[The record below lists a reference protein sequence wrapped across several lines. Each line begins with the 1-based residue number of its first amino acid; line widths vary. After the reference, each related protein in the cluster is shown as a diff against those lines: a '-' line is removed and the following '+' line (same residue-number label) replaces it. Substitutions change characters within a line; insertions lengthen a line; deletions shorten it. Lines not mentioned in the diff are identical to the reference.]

1 MWEHPS
7 PPAFEGRI
15 LCYHPP
21 CICPTPA
28 TAHGRSRD
36 PRGHLQL
43 GQAPADS
50 VCNGNSALGAHQAV
64 PKVDHLHL
72 SQGLQGLQ
80 GGSAGQGEGQTSS
93 PSPPWPTSHPES
105 VDTLCPLLH
114 PVRPPPLNL
123 SPWWPPDL
131 QLDLPPT
138 LFPRYSQNPLPQ
150 AQTLSGSLL
159 LTGESLG
166 VSEGTKSP
174 ALKHTLTVVT

>member
-1 MWEHPS
+1 MKKLQLREVKRLARRRGRMWEHPS

-131 QLDLPPT
+131 QLDLPQPCSHSTART
-138 LFPRYSQNPLPQ
+138 LF
-150 AQTLSGSLL
+150 
-159 LTGESLG
+159 
-166 VSEGTKSP
+166 
-174 ALKHTLTVVT
+174 LKHKPSMAPYC